1 MKIDKRGRTLSD
13 LALSN
18 MGVGG
23 RFIPKHGM
31 KNTPEYRAWID
42 MKNRC
47 RNPNVSSYPN
57 YGGRGISVCQEWL
70 DSFVAFFEHVGSR
83 PEGFSLE
90 RIDCEGNYEPG
101 NVRWVS
107 RIKQQNN
114 KRNNVF
120 VLYRGEMITATEY
133 ARAVGIKPDTVHARI
148 RRGAKLE
155 GAVVCK

>member
-47 RNPNVSSYPN
+47 RNLNVSSYPN

-70 DSFVAFFEHVGSR
+70 D
-83 PEGFSLE
+83 

-107 RIKQQNN
+107 SIKQQNN

-120 VLYRGEMITATEY
+120 VLYRGEKITATEY